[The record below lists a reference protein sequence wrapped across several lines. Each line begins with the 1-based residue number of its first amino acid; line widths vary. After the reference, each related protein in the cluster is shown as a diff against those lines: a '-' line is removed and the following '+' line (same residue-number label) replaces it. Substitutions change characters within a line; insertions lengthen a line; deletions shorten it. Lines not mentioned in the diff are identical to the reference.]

1 MLSASYRDMC
11 GVVDWGG
18 GGGGSEEVQQ
28 EVGRFQ
34 VGAALLGE
42 IIFNLTNGYL
52 LFTSRVCQNS
62 RGLFV
67 PWYFVHQVLYR

>member
-11 GVVDWGG
+11 GVVDWGVVG
-18 GGGGSEEVQQ
+18 GGGEEVQQ

-34 VGAALLGE
+34 VGVALLGE
-42 IIFNLTNGYL
+42 IILNGYL

>member
-18 GGGGSEEVQQ
+18 GGRGGGEEVQQ

-34 VGAALLGE
+34 VGVALLGE
-42 IIFNLTNGYL
+42 IILNGYL

>member
-1 MLSASYRDMC
+1 MH
-11 GVVDWGG
+11 VVGIVQGHVWGG
-18 GGGGSEEVQQ
+18 GLGWWWAGGGEEVQQ

-34 VGAALLGE
+34 VGVALLGE
-42 IIFNLTNGYL
+42 IILNGYL